1 VSGSGALRRAESR
14 DRGALAE
21 LLGELLADQAAGE
34 PAFALRPDA
43 GAELP
48 GLVARQLRDPDA
60 AVFVW
65 EDAGGIAG
73 FCSVRLERAP
83 GALGEAGR
91 TEITELA
98 VRSARRRR
106 GIGRALVEAACSW
119 ARARGARRV
128 EVRVA
133 ARNAVGQAF
142 WRALGYGAFVDVL
155 QRRL

>member
-1 VSGSGALRRAESR
+1 VSASGALRRAEAR
-14 DRGALAE
+14 DRGALVE
-21 LLGELLADQAAGE
+21 LLGELLADQAASE
-34 PAFALRPDA
+34 PTFALRPEA

-48 GLVARQLRDPDA
+48 GLLARQLRDPDA

-83 GALGEAGR
+83 GALVEAAR

-98 VRSARRRR
+98 VRAERRRR
-106 GIGRALVEAACSW
+106 GVGRALVEAACGW
-119 ARARGARRV
+119 ARARGAQRV

-133 ARNAVGQAF
+133 ARNPAGQAF
-142 WRALGYGAFVDVL
+142 WRALGYEAFVDVL